1 MGRRQHVSTGLPTVR
16 PHGRAR
22 LLSAAE
28 DEEGEVMAADD
39 IANIECRSGVN
50 DRDQGFIT
58 VVVVTGDERMLL
70 GQLDPATAR
79 QLGMQFLEVA
89 EAAEQDAAVMR
100 VIHKLELPEELA
112 GAVIA
117 ELRDSR

>member
-1 MGRRQHVSTGLPTVR
+1 
-16 PHGRAR
+16 
-22 LLSAAE
+22 
-28 DEEGEVMAADD
+28 MAADD
-39 IANIECRSGVN
+39 IAGIECRSGVN

-58 VVVVTGDERMLL
+58 VVVTTGDERMLL
-70 GQLDPATAR
+70 GQLDAATAR

-100 VIHKLELPEELA
+100 VIHKLDLPEELA